1 MQSLRCLTAK
11 VAIDN
16 GFNLIHERNMRP
28 LACCRKP
35 ELPFVVESERVA
47 HRSAVI
53 DQIRE
58 ISVDVTKRVIDKYCT
73 IRQAHNLKVIGS
85 NPIPATRHQALV
97 FKGFLLSEFWPEISF
112 VEASWKRQ
120 EESRSAE
127 SAELG
132 ATQ

>member
-35 ELPFVVESERVA
+35 ELPFVVESESVA
-47 HRSAVI
+47 RRSAAV
-53 DQIRE
+53 DPIRE

-73 IRQAHNLKVIGS
+73 IRQAHNLKVTGS
-85 NPIPATRHQALV
+85 NPVPATKYDGDLSAL
-97 FKGFLLSEFWPEISF
+97 I
-112 VEASWKRQ
+112 
-120 EESRSAE
+120 
-127 SAELG
+127 
-132 ATQ
+132 

>member
-35 ELPFVVESERVA
+35 ELPFVVESESVA
-47 HRSAVI
+47 RRSAVI
-53 DQIRE
+53 DPIRE

-73 IRQAHNLKVIGS
+73 IRQAHNLKVTGS
-85 NPIPATRHQALV
+85 NPVPATR
-97 FKGFLLSEFWPEISF
+97 
-112 VEASWKRQ
+112 KR
-120 EESRSAE
+120 R
-127 SAELG
+127 
-132 ATQ
+132 